1 MKLRS
6 SDSTMETSLNT
17 TKRNKIVSKESSVY
31 PSNYHLE
38 ERQYA
43 AIVSLN
49 GILTYSAWFDTKEE
63 AEKIRP
69 LLEKALDYKSYPTM
83 AEESQGPEG
92 VKAMA
97 ERVRIMDERY
107 HESGRDKPEHPMH
120 GFYTGLAEE
129 YGKVPDNNPG

>member
-1 MKLRS
+1 
-6 SDSTMETSLNT
+6 METSLNT
-17 TKRNKIVSKESSVY
+17 TKRNKIVSKESSVH

-49 GILTYSAWFDTKEE
+49 GNSTYSAWFDTKEE
-63 AEKIRP
+63 AEKVRP
-69 LLEKALDYKSYPTM
+69 LLEEALDYHSYPTM
-83 AEESQGPEG
+83 QEECTGREG

-129 YGKVPDNNPG
+129 YGEVSHNDPE

>member
-1 MKLRS
+1 
-6 SDSTMETSLNT
+6 METSSST
-17 TKRNKIVSKESSVY
+17 TKRKKIVCKQSSVH
-31 PSNYHLE
+31 PSNYHLD

-43 AIVSLN
+43 AIVTLGGKSS
-49 GILTYSAWFDTKEE
+49 YSAWFDTKEE
-63 AEKIRP
+63 AERVRP
-69 LLEKALDYKSYPTM
+69 LLEEALDYHSYPTM
-83 AEESQGPEG
+83 EEECTGREG

-129 YGKVPDNNPG
+129 YGEVPSNSSE

>member
-1 MKLRS
+1 MGTS
-6 SDSTMETSLNT
+6 STT
-17 TKRNKIVSKESSVY
+17 TKRNKIVFKESSVI

-38 ERQYA
+38 EKQYA
-43 AIVSLN
+43 VLVSI
-49 GILTYSAWFDTKEE
+49 GAKMHYSAWFNTKEE
-63 AEKIRP
+63 AELVKP
-69 LLEKALDYKSYPTM
+69 LLEKALDYEAYPTM
-83 AEESQGPEG
+83 QDESTGREG

-129 YGKVPDNNPG
+129 YGEVPHNDPE

>member
-1 MKLRS
+1 
-6 SDSTMETSLNT
+6 METSSNT
-17 TKRNKIVSKESSVY
+17 TKRDKIVCKESSVY
-31 PSNYHLE
+31 TSNYHLE

-43 AIVSLN
+43 VIISLN
-49 GILTYSAWFDTKEE
+49 GKSTYSAWFDTKEE
-63 AEKIRP
+63 AERVRP
-69 LLEKALDYKSYPTM
+69 LLEEALDYHSYPTM
-83 AEESQGPEG
+83 AEESEGPEG
-92 VKAMA
+92 ARAMA

>member
-1 MKLRS
+1 
-6 SDSTMETSLNT
+6 METSLNI

-31 PSNYHLE
+31 QSNYHLE

>member
-1 MKLRS
+1 
-6 SDSTMETSLNT
+6 METSLST
-17 TKRNKIVSKESSVY
+17 TKRNKIVSKESSVI

-49 GILTYSAWFDTKEE
+49 GDSTYSAWFNTKEE
-63 AEKIRP
+63 AEKVRP
-69 LLEKALDYKSYPTM
+69 LLEKALDYHSYPTM
-83 AEESQGPEG
+83 QEECTGREG

-107 HESGRDKPEHPMH
+107 KKSGRDKPEHPMH

-129 YGKVPDNNPG
+129 YGEVSDNNPG

>member
-49 GILTYSAWFDTKEE
+49 GNSTYSAWFDTKEE
-63 AEKIRP
+63 AEKVRP
-69 LLEKALDYKSYPTM
+69 LLEEALDYHSYPTM
-83 AEESQGPEG
+83 EEECTGREG

-129 YGKVPDNNPG
+129 YGEVSHNDPE

>member
-1 MKLRS
+1 MKLRT
-6 SDSTMETSLNT
+6 SDSTMETSSST
-17 TKRNKIVSKESSVY
+17 TKREKITCKESSVY
-31 PSNYHLE
+31 PSYYHLE

-63 AEKIRP
+63 AEKIRQ

>member
-1 MKLRS
+1 MKLRT

-17 TKRNKIVSKESSVY
+17 TKRDKIVCKESSII

-38 ERQYA
+38 EKQYA
-43 AIVSLN
+43 ALISID
-49 GILTYSAWFDTKEE
+49 GKSTYSAWFNTKEE
-63 AEKIRP
+63 AEKVRP
-69 LLEKALDYKSYPTM
+69 LLEEALDYKAYPTM
-83 AEESQGPEG
+83 AEESEGPEG
-92 VKAMA
+92 VRAMT

-129 YGKVPDNNPG
+129 YGEVPHNDPE

>member
-1 MKLRS
+1 MKLRT
-6 SDSTMETSLNT
+6 SDSTMETSSNT
-17 TKRNKIVSKESSVY
+17 TKRDKIVCKESSVY

-43 AIVSLN
+43 VIISLN
-49 GILTYSAWFDTKEE
+49 GKSTYSAWFDTKEE
-63 AEKIRP
+63 AERVRP
-69 LLEKALDYKSYPTM
+69 LLEEALDYHSYPTM
-83 AEESQGPEG
+83 AEESEGPEG
-92 VKAMA
+92 VRAMT

-129 YGKVPDNNPG
+129 YGEVSHNDPE

>member
-1 MKLRS
+1 
-6 SDSTMETSLNT
+6 METSLNI

-107 HESGRDKPEHPMH
+107 HESGRDKPENPMH